1 MIDSIILWIVV
12 LVRDCI
18 GSSNRIGTSTAHRQ
32 IIAWHSHNHR
42 LCSLVKRWRSIWEKK
57 RSEVRSVSASI
68 FHHVRTPQYV
78 SASALSTNIDVD
90 DVASMFTVG
99 LAAGIIG
106 TLLGFPL
113 DLVKTRWAELLMQ
126 NTCMNQYRIFTM
138 LFFYQQLV
146 AECKLSYYQYLPRRS
161 SSRQYPYY
169 YTYSARKV
177 YLVSTKELGHHWYL
191 YQLSTPSPSLAT
203 HTFARI
209 SFMVRMVGTS
219 ITPLVEWWERLF
231 SASLQPR
238 RIS

>member
-57 RSEVRSVSASI
+57 QSEVRSVSASI

-126 NTCMNQYRIFTM
+126 HTCMNQYRIS
-138 LFFYQQLV
+138 Q
-146 AECKLSYYQYLPRRS
+146 CCS
-161 SSRQYPYY
+161 S
-169 YTYSARKV
+169 TNN
-177 YLVSTKELGHHWYL
+177 
-191 YQLSTPSPSLAT
+191 
-203 HTFARI
+203 
-209 SFMVRMVGTS
+209 
-219 ITPLVEWWERLF
+219 
-231 SASLQPR
+231 SLQNANSAI
-238 RIS
+238 ISIFHDEAVLDNTPTSTHIPNGRYI